1 MLKKKRKQEPATAA
15 YKEKKCR
22 NATDWNEAPYIN
34 TSSVFKLLSPLT
46 LCAMFDHIQNY
57 KAYFNFFID
66 KTNHNK
72 NIWYLKK

>member
-1 MLKKKRKQEPATAA
+1 
-15 YKEKKCR
+15 
-22 NATDWNEAPYIN
+22 
-34 TSSVFKLLSPLT
+34 
-46 LCAMFDHIQNY
+46 MFDHIQNY